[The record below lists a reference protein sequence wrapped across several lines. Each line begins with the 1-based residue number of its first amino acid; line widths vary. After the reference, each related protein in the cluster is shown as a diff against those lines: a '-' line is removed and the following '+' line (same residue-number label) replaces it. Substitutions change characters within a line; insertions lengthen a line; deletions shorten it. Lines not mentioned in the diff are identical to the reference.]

1 MAGGAVAQ
9 AELGEDPREVSGHGV
24 LREGQGCGD
33 LVVPQ
38 PAARSPQPTAD
49 STRRSKCP
57 GTVPAG
63 RRSSA
68 ADVGIAAPRDPGWSV
83 CGRRQASHGSAGQDI
98 RNDPE

>member
-38 PAARSPQPTAD
+38 PAADRGQHPAFE
-49 STRRSKCP
+49 
-57 GTVPAG
+57 VP
-63 RRSSA
+63 
-68 ADVGIAAPRDPGWSV
+68 
-83 CGRRQASHGSAGQDI
+83 
-98 RNDPE
+98 E